1 MFMNEFSVLLNDFFV
16 KYLAKSKGVSDNTSK
31 NYRDTFVQ
39 LLLFLE
45 EKKKIAPCKVNLD
58 TLGYEMVNE
67 FLDWLESERNVS
79 ISTRNNRLAGI
90 KSFFQYIS

>member
-1 MFMNEFSVLLNDFFV
+1 MSMNDFGVLLNDFFV

-45 EKKKIAPCKVNLD
+45 EEKKIAPCKISID
-58 TLGYEMVNE
+58 TLNYSMVNE
-67 FLDWLESERNVS
+67 FLDWLENERNVS
-79 ISTRNNRLAGI
+79 TSTRNNRLA
-90 KSFFQYIS
+90 